1 MEIVTRY
8 VLDRCEIEQQWKTI
22 NVRSKAQKWVV
33 SNGQELLV
41 ETFSSLHRVVLEPGD
56 WTGADTWGV
65 REYANVAW
73 TQNVIDAWNVKI
85 SSQTQL

>member
-1 MEIVTRY
+1 MEIVIRY
-8 VLDRCEIEQQWKTI
+8 VLDRCEIEQTWKTI

-56 WTGADTWGV
+56 WEGADKWGV

-85 SSQTQL
+85 SSQTQV